1 MAVGESTDAHH
12 LFSERGFAIG
22 VGWHMTL
29 FFGGGNRSGAPQWIS
44 WSSLWRGGLLALCVA
59 FALSTQ
65 LLFQLDLYA
74 NWPLSDILLGWFDHF
89 VDQLIVGGCIFVSI
103 AISLLVPAR
112 STFGKQLLLLL
123 AITLGAL
130 VGEALLLLRV
140 PLPAGI
146 SLAGVLFAKIARWLV
161 IGGLAY
167 VFFIFQ
173 RQAAEAATQA
183 HETELQRIQFDRQM
197 TEARL
202 QWLRAQIEPHF
213 LFNTLANVQQLYR
226 TEPERGRKMLG
237 NFVAYLQAALPHMRH
252 NETTL
257 KREVDLARAYLDV
270 LQVRM
275 GERLKVYFD
284 IPKDLAA
291 LAFPP
296 LALSTL
302 TENAIKHGLNPLP
315 EGGSIEIAARVEN
328 LQLKVAVSDT
338 GTGLRQSGGSGTGL
352 ANLRAR
358 LGALY
363 GEAASLSI
371 VTNVPR
377 GIRATIAVPVRNAP
391 AG

>member
-1 MAVGESTDAHH
+1 
-12 LFSERGFAIG
+12 
-22 VGWHMTL
+22 MTQL
-29 FFGGGNRSGAPQWIS
+29 LGGGNLSGAPPWIS
-44 WSSLWRGGLLALCVA
+44 WSSLWRGGLLVLCIA

-65 LLFQLDLYA
+65 LLFQLDLYG
-74 NWPLSDILLGWFDHF
+74 NWPLPAILLGWLDHF
-89 VDQLIVGGCIFVSI
+89 VEQLIVAVCIFISI
-103 AISLLVPAR
+103 AIAALVPAR
-112 STFGKQLLLLL
+112 STFGKPFLLLL

-130 VGEALLLLRV
+130 AGEALLLLRV
-140 PLPAGI
+140 PLPPGI
-146 SLAGVLFAKIARWLV
+146 SLAGMLSAKIARWLV

-167 VFFIFQ
+167 VFFAFQ
-173 RQAAEAATQA
+173 RQAAEAATRA
-183 HETELQRIQFDRQM
+183 HETDLQRIQFDRQM

-213 LFNTLANVQQLYR
+213 LFNTLANIQQLYR
-226 TEPERGRKMLG
+226 TEPERGRKMLA
-237 NFVAYLQAALPHMRH
+237 NFIAYLRAALPQMRN

-315 EGGSIEIAARVEN
+315 QGGAIEITARIEGR
-328 LQLKVAVSDT
+328 QLKVGVADT
-338 GTGLRQSGGSGTGL
+338 GAGLNAHGGTGAGV

-358 LGALY
+358 LAALY
-363 GEAASLSI
+363 GDAANLEFEANA
-371 VTNVPR
+371 PR
-377 GIRATIAVPVRNAP
+377 GIRATIAVPIRTATT
-391 AG
+391 G